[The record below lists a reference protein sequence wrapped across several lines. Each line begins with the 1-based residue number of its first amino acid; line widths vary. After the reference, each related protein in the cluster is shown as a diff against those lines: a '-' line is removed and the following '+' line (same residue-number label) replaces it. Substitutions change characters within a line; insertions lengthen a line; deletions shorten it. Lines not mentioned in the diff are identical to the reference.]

1 MECALFNNAV
11 LNADAIWKSKFKC
24 NERSIRGLLWEHLCF
39 PLGNMSFGKRI
50 LQPVLECGI
59 SGDAKARFL
68 FLEQPIVLS
77 CQEVSAT
84 LSILFGRHS
93 SSCKVIQERP
103 SLCWRSVI
111 NHFQTCKARYLCSAI
126 SYGVT

>member
-1 MECALFNNAV
+1 
-11 LNADAIWKSKFKC
+11 
-24 NERSIRGLLWEHLCF
+24 
-39 PLGNMSFGKRI
+39 MSFRTGV
-50 LQPVLECGI
+50 LQSVLECGA

-68 FLEQPIVLS
+68 FLEQPSVLS

-93 SSCKVIQERP
+93 ASCKVAEECP

-111 NHFQTCKARYLCSAI
+111 NHFQTCKARYLRSAI

>member
-1 MECALFNNAV
+1 
-11 LNADAIWKSKFKC
+11 
-24 NERSIRGLLWEHLCF
+24 
-39 PLGNMSFGKRI
+39 MSFGTRI
-50 LQPVLECGI
+50 LQPVLECGTY
-59 SGDAKARFL
+59 GGAKARFL
-68 FLEQPIVLS
+68 FLEQPTVLS

-93 SSCKVIQERP
+93 SSCKVTEERP

-126 SYGVT
+126 SYGVTWTVESPTSRMFSTYSMMWSLSHPETYHSLSSSLPQRCP